1 MRIRSLA
8 ELTVGAWMIVFCTTK
23 YIIYTKEMR
32 VGTNWNCGLALIGYC
47 GWALIGKEGEHQ
59 LEMWVGINWE
69 CAWATIGI
77 FGWH

>member
-32 VGTNWNCGLALIGYC
+32 VGTNWNCGLALIGYVR
-47 GWALIGKEGEHQ
+47 GQQ
-59 LEMWVGINWE
+59 LEL
-69 CAWATIGI
+69 
-77 FGWH
+77 